1 MANGNGSKTEPQQA
15 VASGSNQGPSVDR
28 SGNTVADPTDNVRGI
43 VEASVKRIDDM
54 REQDTQL
61 WTLIRESDIRRAD
74 DLREAGKTL
83 NLLARSYEEKLREA
97 ESQRIDA
104 IRSVDVGAVAIAS
117 ERSAQQAVILAN
129 QVAGSAE
136 TLRSLVT
143 STAAQ
148 VAAQL
153 QQTSMLFTER
163 IAALEKVQYESQGK
177 TAVVDPMMTSLMQNM
192 REVLNDQANKGGRSE
207 GMANL
212 WGILAGVIGIVIAV
226 ASVGIAVIVM
236 VKR

>member
-1 MANGNGSKTEPQQA
+1 MANGTKEYQQQ

-28 SGNTVADPTDNVRGI
+28 SGNTVADPTDNVHNL
-43 VEASVKRIDDM
+43 VEFSVKRIDDM
-54 REQDTQL
+54 REQDTRL
-61 WTLIRESDIRRAD
+61 WTLIRDGDIRRAD
-74 DLREAGKTL
+74 DLRDAGTKL
-83 NLLARSYEEKLREA
+83 NLLAREYEEKLRFA

-104 IRSVDVGAVAIAS
+104 IRDVDVGAVAIAS
-117 ERSAQQAVILAN
+117 ERASQQATVLAN

-136 TLRSLVT
+136 TLRALVT
-143 STAAQ
+143 STASQ

-177 TAVVDPMMTSLMQNM
+177 TAVVDPIMADMVSSM
-192 REVLNDQANKGGRSE
+192 REMLHVQANKGGQSE

-212 WGILAGVIGIVIAV
+212 WGIIAGVIGVVIAI
-226 ASVGIAVIVM
+226 VGIGITIIMLVSR
-236 VKR
+236 K